1 LTRAI
6 VIPIIDTQQTEREIM
21 SLYEARK
28 QLSEFTNQG
37 GGREPE
43 MQELIAL
50 KIGYEA
56 ALKSIRDQIDSNY
69 KLID

>member
-1 LTRAI
+1 
-6 VIPIIDTQQTEREIM
+6 M
-21 SLYEARK
+21 SLYEAMK

-43 MQELIAL
+43 MPEVIAL

>member
-1 LTRAI
+1 
-6 VIPIIDTQQTEREIM
+6 M

>member
-1 LTRAI
+1 
-6 VIPIIDTQQTEREIM
+6 M
-21 SLYEARK
+21 SLHEAMK
-28 QLSEFTNQG
+28 QLSEFTYHG

-43 MQELIAL
+43 MQEIVAL